1 MKAHVQFGLLKL
13 ADPQVVRVLLVS
25 LTLAM
30 MLLAG
35 TGVVYA
41 NPAAGGGT
49 SGGG

>member
-1 MKAHVQFGLLKL
+1 MKAHMQFGLLKF
-13 ADPQVVRVLLVS
+13 ADPRVVRVLLIG

-41 NPAAGGGT
+41 NPAGGGSGT
-49 SGGG
+49 GGG